1 MTKIETLEARI
12 AALEQQ
18 MDDFTTRVAARLEA
32 MQIRRAQPR
41 DTGDLPPASNLP
53 QMIAGRW
60 YKRDGNV
67 YGRYTYEGT
76 MAAPKNKLLDRID
89 RQLRRSPPATE

>member
-1 MTKIETLEARI
+1 MTNQTDPT
-12 AALEQQ
+12 
-18 MDDFTTRVAARLEA
+18 DDT
-32 MQIRRAQPR
+32 
-41 DTGDLPPASNLP
+41 PPPSNLP
-53 QMIAGRW
+53 QLVAGRW

-76 MAAPKNKLLDRID
+76 MAAPAQKILDRID